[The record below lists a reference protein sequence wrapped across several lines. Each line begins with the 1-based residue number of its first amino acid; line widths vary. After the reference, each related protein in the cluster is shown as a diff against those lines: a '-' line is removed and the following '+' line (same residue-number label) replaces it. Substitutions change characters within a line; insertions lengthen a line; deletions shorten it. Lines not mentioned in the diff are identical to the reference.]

1 MGASSRCRLFIR
13 IFSFEGTNS
22 QGTAGF
28 RQSGSR
34 ELFAHGLLYGKSR
47 RQGLVFAQGFQKR
60 GRRSKKQV
68 SRHGSTEVEQ
78 AVVVAGGSANEHI
91 LNHLLDRPG

>member
-13 IFSFEGTNS
+13 IFSFERTNS

-28 RQSGSR
+28 RQGGSR
-34 ELFAHGLLYGKSR
+34 EVFAHGLPYAKSR
-47 RQGLVFAQGFQKR
+47 RQRLVFAQDLQKC

-68 SRHGSTEVEQ
+68 PRHGSTEVEE